1 MKRAHALL
9 VIILAVAGGFSLLWL
24 TETHSPDECSAQKN
38 SAPAAIA
45 EDVNDQAALLDAALI
60 AQGRCQPQPQE

>member
-24 TETHSPDECSAQKN
+24 TEAPSPDECSAQKQA
-38 SAPAAIA
+38 APAAIA
-45 EDVNDQAALLDAALI
+45 EDLDDQAALVDAALI
-60 AQGRCQPQPQE
+60 AQGRCQPQD